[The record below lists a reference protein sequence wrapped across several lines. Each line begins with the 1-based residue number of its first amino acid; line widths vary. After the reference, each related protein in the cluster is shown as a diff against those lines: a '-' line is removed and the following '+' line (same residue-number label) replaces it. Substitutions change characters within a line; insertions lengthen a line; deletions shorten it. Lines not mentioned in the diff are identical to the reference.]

1 MAQPEREDTVNPE
14 SLAWNERLVG
24 VPGGAA
30 RLDTPALVLD
40 LDAFEANLAQMA
52 AFARAQGVKLR
63 PHAKTHKSV
72 TVARRQL
79 EAGEVVGFCCA
90 KLGEAE
96 ALARGGIDGILLT
109 APLHGESKL
118 GRLRALH
125 RTLRELFVVVEDP
138 ENVRELASAFAG
150 ADRPLSILVVVDVG
164 SHRFGATSLQAAVE
178 LGRLVAAQ
186 PGLELRG
193 IQGYAGRIQHLRS
206 YEERAAATRAV
217 NAQLAAIRDA
227 FRAAGLPC
235 PIVTGSGTGT
245 HDIDGRLGVFTE
257 LQVGSYP
264 FMDVDYLACD
274 LSGDGTARFRPALFV
289 WTRIVSNRHRG
300 FVTTDAGSKC
310 FAMDGPA
317 PVVAAGAPPG
327 STYAMFGDQFGR
339 IELPAGHDGLP
350 VGTLLRCIAP
360 HCDPTVNLWDHL
372 VAVRGDEVEAIWPI
386 EGRGAVA

>member
-1 MAQPEREDTVNPE
+1 MNPE

-40 LDAFEANLAQMA
+40 LDAFEHNLAAMA
-52 AFARAQGVKLR
+52 AFARAQGTKLR

-72 TVARRQL
+72 MVARRQL
-79 EAGEVVGFCCA
+79 AAGEVVGFCCA

-109 APLHGESKL
+109 APMTGESKIP
-118 GRLRALH
+118 RLLALAA
-125 RTLRELFVVVEDP
+125 RLRELAVVVDDP
-138 ENVRELASAFAG
+138 DNVRELAAAAAG
-150 ADRPLSILVVVDVG
+150 AGLRLRVLVVNDVG
-164 SHRFGATSLQAAVE
+164 SHRFGVTTVEDAVA
-178 LGRLVAAQ
+178 LGRMIAAE
-186 PGLELRG
+186 PSLELVG
-193 IQGYAGRIQHLRS
+193 IQGYAGRIQHLRD
-206 YEERAAATRAV
+206 YRERDAATRQV
-217 NAQLAAIRDA
+217 NARLAQIREA

-245 HDIDGRLGVFTE
+245 HDVDGRIGVFTD

-274 LSGDGTARFRPALFV
+274 LTGDGTARFRPALFV
-289 WTRIVSNRHRG
+289 WTRVLSNRQAG
-300 FVTTDAGSKC
+300 FVTTDAGTKC
-310 FAMDGPA
+310 FATDGPPPA
-317 PVVAAGAPPG
+317 VADGAPPG

-339 IELPAGHDGLP
+339 IDLAAGSDRLPL
-350 VGTLLRCIAP
+350 GTLVRCIAP

-372 VAVRGDEVEAIWPI
+372 VCVRGDTVEAIWPI
-386 EGRGAVA
+386 DGRGAVA

>member
-1 MAQPEREDTVNPE
+1 MNRE

-40 LDAFEANLAQMA
+40 LDAFEHNLEAMA
-52 AFARAQGVKLR
+52 AFARAQRVKLR

-96 ALARGGIDGILLT
+96 ALAAGGIDGLLLT
-109 APLHGESKL
+109 APVSGESKL
-118 GRLRALH
+118 DRLLALAA
-125 RTLRELFVVVEDP
+125 RLRELLVVVDDP
-138 ENVRELASAFAG
+138 DNVRELAAAAARAG
-150 ADRPLSILVVVDVG
+150 RRLKVLVVNDVG
-164 SHRFGATSLQAAVE
+164 SHRFGATSIEDALA
-178 LGRLVAAQ
+178 LGRLVAAE
-186 PGLELRG
+186 PSLELVG
-193 IQGYAGRIQHLRS
+193 IQGYAGRIQHIRG
-206 YEERAAATRAV
+206 YAERAAATRPV
-217 NAQLAAIRDA
+217 NAHLARVHDA
-227 FRAAGLPC
+227 FRAAGLAC

-245 HDIDGRLGVFTE
+245 HDIDGRLGVFSE

-264 FMDVDYLACD
+264 FMDVDYLACE
-274 LSGDGTARFRPALFV
+274 LTADGTARFRPALFV
-289 WTRIVSNRHRG
+289 WTRVLSNRHAG

-310 FAMDGPA
+310 FATDGPA
-317 PVVAAGAPPG
+317 PAVADGAPIG

-339 IELPAGHDGLP
+339 VDLPAGCNGLGR
-350 VGTLLRCIAP
+350 GTLVRCIAP

-372 VAVRGDEVEAIWPI
+372 VAVRGDTVEAIWPI

>member
-1 MAQPEREDTVNPE
+1 MNPE

-40 LDAFEANLAQMA
+40 LDAFEHNLAAMA
-52 AFARAQGVKLR
+52 AFARAHRVKLR

-109 APLHGESKL
+109 APVRGESKIT
-118 GRLRALH
+118 RLRALH
-125 RTLRELFVVVEDP
+125 AKLRELAVVVEDP
-138 ENVRELASAFAG
+138 DNVRELAAAFTEVE
-150 ADRPLSILVVVDVG
+150 RPLRVLVANDVG
-164 SHRFGATSLQAAVE
+164 SHRFGATTVEDAVT
-178 LGRLVAAQ
+178 LGRLVAGE
-186 PGLELRG
+186 PSLELAG
-193 IQGYAGRIQHLRS
+193 IQGYAGKIQHIRG
-206 YEERAAATRAV
+206 YEERAAATRAA
-217 NAQLAAIRDA
+217 NTQLAAIRDA
-227 FRAAGLPC
+227 FRAEGLPC

-245 HDIDGRLGVFTE
+245 HDADGRLGVFTE

-274 LSGDGTARFRPALFV
+274 LTGDGTARFRPALFV
-289 WTRIVSNRHRG
+289 WTRVVSNRHRA

-317 PVVAAGAPPG
+317 PVIAAGAPPG

-339 IELPAGHDGLP
+339 IELPAGSNGLP
-350 VGTLLRCIAP
+350 LGTLVRCIAP

-372 VAVRGDEVEAIWPI
+372 VCVRGDTVEAIWPI

>member
-1 MAQPEREDTVNPE
+1 
-14 SLAWNERLVG
+14 VG

-40 LDAFEANLAQMA
+40 LAAFEHNLEAMA

-96 ALARGGIDGILLT
+96 ALAAGGIDGLLLT
-109 APLHGESKL
+109 APVSGESKV
-118 GRLRALH
+118 GRLLRLAA
-125 RTLRELFVVVEDP
+125 RLRELAVVVDDP
-138 ENVRELASAFAG
+138 DNVSELAAAAARAG
-150 ADRPLSILVVVDVG
+150 RRLKVLVVNDVG
-164 SHRFGATSLQAAVE
+164 SHRFGATSIEDALA
-178 LGRLVAAQ
+178 LGRLVAAE
-186 PGLELRG
+186 PSLDLVG
-193 IQGYAGRIQHLRS
+193 IQGYAGRIQHIRS
-206 YEERAAATRAV
+206 YAERAAATRPV
-217 NAQLAAIRDA
+217 NERLARIRDA

-245 HDIDGRLGVFTE
+245 HDVDGRLGVFGE

-264 FMDVDYLACD
+264 FMDVDYLACE
-274 LSGDGTARFRPALFV
+274 LTTDGRPRFRPALFV
-289 WTRIVSNRHRG
+289 WTRVVSNRHIG

-310 FAMDGPA
+310 FATDGPA
-317 PVVAAGAPPG
+317 PAVAEGAPPG
-327 STYAMFGDQFGR
+327 STYTMFGDQFGR
-339 IELPAGHDGLP
+339 IDLPLGCNGLAR
-350 VGTLLRCIAP
+350 GTLVRCIAP

-372 VAVRGDEVEAIWPI
+372 VAVRGDTVEAIWPI